1 MIRKDFPKLGEH
13 YFEQRLANGLLVRVI
28 EKPGFAKRYAFV
40 ATDYGSIDA
49 EFILDG
55 KKYTTPQGV
64 AHYLEHKMFD
74 LPEGNAMQEFAKYA
88 GANNAFTS
96 YTMTAYYVECTEH
109 LEENLEILLRM
120 VTTGYFTEE
129 SVQKERGI
137 IAQEIRMY
145 DDSADSAVMENL
157 FRIMYQNHPV
167 RNNIAGTVESI
178 EEITAETLKLCHD
191 TFYDPSN
198 LIVCVIGD
206 VDAQKI
212 IDQVRCQTPAGKP
225 ARVER
230 CYGAPEPQALRNR
243 RIEKEMEISMPAFA
257 IGFRCPDAGRGRDA
271 MRMDLIGELA
281 GEILIGES
289 SKLYQ
294 KLYDENVIDADFSV
308 DYERMNGMALLV
320 LCGDSEQPERI
331 LQEVLQEAAC
341 VIKTGVDRAL
351 LDRLKKSVTGR
362 RLRGLDGFE
371 GTCYLMCAYYFDG
384 AEYLDYPDIY
394 AGVTA
399 EDVEQFIRGNVK
411 EELAFVSVIRPKREK
426 EEKSCC

>member
-178 EEITAETLKLCHD
+178 EKITAETLKLCHD

-212 IDQVRCQTPAGKP
+212 IDQVRCQTPEGKP

-230 CYGAPEPQALRNR
+230 CYGAPEPQEVRNR

-257 IGFRCPDAGRGRDA
+257 IGFRCRTRGADE
-271 MRMDLIGELA
+271 MR
-281 GEILIGES
+281 
-289 SKLYQ
+289 
-294 KLYDENVIDADFSV
+294 
-308 DYERMNGMALLV
+308 
-320 LCGDSEQPERI
+320 
-331 LQEVLQEAAC
+331 
-341 VIKTGVDRAL
+341 
-351 LDRLKKSVTGR
+351 
-362 RLRGLDGFE
+362 
-371 GTCYLMCAYYFDG
+371 CAW
-384 AEYLDYPDIY
+384 
-394 AGVTA
+394 
-399 EDVEQFIRGNVK
+399 
-411 EELAFVSVIRPKREK
+411 S
-426 EEKSCC
+426 

>member
-178 EEITAETLKLCHD
+178 EKITAETLKLCHD

-212 IDQVRCQTPAGKP
+212 IDQVRCQTPEGKP

-230 CYGAPEPQALRNR
+230 CYGAPEPQEVRNR

-257 IGFRCPDAGRGRDA
+257 
-271 MRMDLIGELA
+271 
-281 GEILIGES
+281 
-289 SKLYQ
+289 
-294 KLYDENVIDADFSV
+294 ENVIDADFSV
-308 DYERMNGMALLV
+308 DYERMKGMALLE

-371 GTCYLMCAYYFDG
+371 GTCYRMCAYYFDG
-384 AEYLDYPDIY
+384 AEYLEYPDIY

-399 EDVEQFIRGNVK
+399 EDVEQFIRENVK

>member
-1 MIRKDFPKLGEH
+1 MIRKEFPKLGEH
-13 YFEQRLANGLLVRVI
+13 YFEERLPNGLLVRVM

-49 EFILDG
+49 EFLQDG
-55 KKYTTPQGV
+55 VHYKTPQGV
-64 AHYLEHKMFD
+64 AHYLEHEMFD
-74 LPEGNAMQEFAKYA
+74 LPEGNAMQAFAKYA

-109 LEENLEILLRM
+109 FEENFDILLRM

-137 IAQEIRMY
+137 IAQEIKMY

-157 FRIMYQNHPV
+157 FRLMYQNHPV
-167 RNNIAGTVESI
+167 RNPIAGTVESI
-178 EEITAETLKLCHD
+178 QDITAETLNLCHK

-206 VDAQKI
+206 VDAQVV
-212 IDQVRCQTPAGKP
+212 IDQVRRRTPEGKP
-225 ARVER
+225 EKIER
-230 CYGAPEPQALRNR
+230 CYGAPEPETAQTR

-257 IGFRCPDAGRGRDA
+257 IGFRCPDAGRGPEA

-289 SKLYQ
+289 SVLYQ
-294 KLYDENVIDADFSV
+294 KLYDENIIDADFSV
-308 DYERMNGMALLV
+308 DYERMKGMALLE
-320 LCGDSEQPERI
+320 LSGDSEQPEA
-331 LQEVLQEAAC
+331 VLQAVLQQAQRVVRE
-341 VIKTGVDRAL
+341 GVDHAL
-351 LDRLKKSVTGR
+351 LKRLVKSITGR
-362 RLRGLDGFE
+362 RLRELDGFE
-371 GTCYLMCAYYFDG
+371 GTCYRMCAYYFDG

-399 EDVEQFIRGNVK
+399 QDVEQFIRENVK
-411 EELAFVSVIRPKREK
+411 EDKAFLSVIKPKGEK
-426 EEKSCC
+426 E

>member
-109 LEENLEILLRM
+109 LEENFEILLRM

-137 IAQEIRMY
+137 IAQEIKMY
-145 DDSADSAVMENL
+145 EDSADSAVMENL

-178 EEITAETLKLCHD
+178 EEITADTLKLCHD
-191 TFYDPSN
+191 AFYDPSN

-206 VDAQKI
+206 VDAASI
-212 IDQVRCQTPAGKP
+212 IEQARRLTPAGKKP
-225 ARVER
+225 QFER
-230 CYGAPEPQALRNR
+230 CCGAPEPEKVPVRT
-243 RIEKEMEISMPAFA
+243 IEKQMEIAMPAFA
-257 IGFRCPDAGRGRDA
+257 IGFRCPDAGRGADA
-271 MRMDLIGELA
+271 MRMDLIGEMA
-281 GEILIGES
+281 GEMLVGES

-308 DYERMNGMALLV
+308 DYERMKGMALLE
-320 LCGDSEQPERI
+320 LSGDSEDPRRI
-331 LQEVLQEAAC
+331 LREVLAEAAR
-341 VIKTGVDRAL
+341 VLETGVDRAL
-351 LDRLKKSVTGR
+351 LARLKKSVTGR
-362 RLRGLDGFE
+362 RLRELDGFE
-371 GTCYLMCAYYFDG
+371 GTCYRMCAYYFDG
-384 AEYLDYPDIY
+384 AEYFDYPEIY
-394 AGVTA
+394 ASVTA
-399 EDVEQFIRGNVK
+399 EDVEQFIRENVK
-411 EELAFVSVIRPKREK
+411 EEQAFLSVITPKRE
-426 EEKSCC
+426 EE